1 MHFVFHIAGI
11 EAKRLWRHNGTH
23 FTSGDNK
30 DVSDEGG
37 TLNVYSADPDRDGG
51 KYECIAVANGVGQ
64 DAIKFNGA
72 ENQPIVFWP
81 FDRATFHC
89 SSGRATGAE
98 RQSGNDL
105 FEL

>member
-1 MHFVFHIAGI
+1 MHFVWAGI

-30 DVSDEGG
+30 DVSDDGS
-37 TLNVYSADPDRDGG
+37 TLNVYSAEADRDGG

-72 ENQPIVFWP
+72 QNNSTFVRQ
-81 FDRATFHC
+81 FDLTTYHC
-89 SSGRATGAE
+89 SSGRSTIAD
-98 RQSGNDL
+98 RRSGNDL
-105 FEL
+105 VKL